1 MLRKAFLALSV
12 LFLMLSGCSGSA
24 FVSSTSAPVPVPASA
39 PAQNASSPWFGTL
52 DADTDC
58 SMKFTYVKG
67 QPHTVGSYPDGHS
80 FGNLP
85 GPSPVRQSQITP
97 YRVLQPDRPAIS
109 VGRGSPYQG
118 HY

>member
-39 PAQNASSPWFGTL
+39 PAQN
-52 DADTDC
+52 DTDC